1 MTNKTY
7 TIWRATLIAGMV
19 VGLAGVIGEMVW
31 SADNGKLSEGEVI
44 TMATSAKITIE
55 GAVETALENIAGQ
68 VIVAE
73 LEMRGDKIVWNV
85 DILTADAA
93 IMTVYVD
100 AVSGSVMMTKE
111 KVAGE
116 RPVQA
121 KTS

>member
-73 LEMRGDKIVWNV
+73 LEMRGGQDRVECRHP
-85 DILTADAA
+85 D
-93 IMTVYVD
+93 
-100 AVSGSVMMTKE
+100 
-111 KVAGE
+111 
-116 RPVQA
+116 R
-121 KTS
+121 

>member
-55 GAVETALENIAGQ
+55 
-68 VIVAE
+68 
-73 LEMRGDKIVWNV
+73 RNV
-85 DILTADAA
+85 KAP
-93 IMTVYVD
+93 
-100 AVSGSVMMTKE
+100 K
-111 KVAGE
+111 
-116 RPVQA
+116 
-121 KTS
+121 